1 MCKAI
6 FFEFQQR
13 WRVEKNPRNDG
24 TFCYVLRLIAE
35 GSLMN
40 LKKLLTEDTIILELK
55 GVNKEEIIQ
64 EMIDLLV
71 LRGRIKDRD
80 AALRAVMEREQKM
93 STGMQH
99 GIAIP
104 HGKTDS
110 VDKLV
115 TAMALKREGVDFG
128 SMDGKPSTIFIMTIS
143 SISRTGPHIQFLSE
157 ISQVLNDPDKR
168 ERILLAQSTSEVMEI
183 LTS

>member
-1 MCKAI
+1 
-6 FFEFQQR
+6 
-13 WRVEKNPRNDG
+13 
-24 TFCYVLRLIAE
+24 
-35 GSLMN
+35 MN
-40 LKKLLTEDTIILELK
+40 LKKLLSEDTVILELK
-55 GVNKEEIIQ
+55 GTTKDAIIQ

-71 LRGRIKDRD
+71 ARGRIKDRE
-80 AALRAVMEREQKM
+80 AALKAVMEREQKM

-115 TAMALKREGVDFG
+115 TAMALKKEGVDFG

-143 SISRTGPHIQFLSE
+143 SVSRTGPHIQFLSE
-157 ISQVLNDPDKR
+157 ISQVLNDPEKR

-183 LTS
+183 LTT

>member
-1 MCKAI
+1 
-6 FFEFQQR
+6 
-13 WRVEKNPRNDG
+13 
-24 TFCYVLRLIAE
+24 
-35 GSLMN
+35 MN

-71 LRGRIKDRD
+71 LRGRIKDSD

>member
-1 MCKAI
+1 
-6 FFEFQQR
+6 
-13 WRVEKNPRNDG
+13 
-24 TFCYVLRLIAE
+24 
-35 GSLMN
+35 MN
-40 LKKLLTEDTIILELK
+40 LKKLLSEDAIIVGLK
-55 GVNKEEIIQ
+55 GTTKESIIH
-64 EMIDLLV
+64 EMVDRLV
-71 LRGRIKDRD
+71 AVGAIKDMD
-80 AALRAVMEREQKM
+80 EALRVVLERENKM

-115 TAMALKREGVDFG
+115 TAMGVKKEGVDFG

-157 ISQVLNDPDKR
+157 ISQILNDPEKR
-168 ERILLAQSTSEVMEI
+168 DRILESQTAAQVLDV
-183 LTS
+183 LTT

>member
-1 MCKAI
+1 
-6 FFEFQQR
+6 
-13 WRVEKNPRNDG
+13 
-24 TFCYVLRLIAE
+24 
-35 GSLMN
+35 MN
-40 LKKLLTEDTIILELK
+40 LKKLLTEDTIIFELK
-55 GVNKEEIIQ
+55 GSTKEEIIR
-64 EMIDLLV
+64 EMVDLLV
-71 LRGRIKDRD
+71 EKGRIKDG
-80 AALRAVMEREQKM
+80 AEALRAVMEREQKM

-115 TAMALKREGVDFG
+115 TAMALKKEGVDFG
-128 SMDGKPSTIFIMTIS
+128 SMDGKPSRIFIMTIS

-168 ERILLAQSTSEVMEI
+168 DRILEARNIAEI
-183 LTS
+183 LDVLTT

>member
-1 MCKAI
+1 
-6 FFEFQQR
+6 
-13 WRVEKNPRNDG
+13 
-24 TFCYVLRLIAE
+24 
-35 GSLMN
+35 MN
-40 LKKLLTEDTIILELK
+40 LKKLLSEDSIIINLK
-55 GVNKEEIIQ
+55 GTTKEAIIS
-64 EMIDLLV
+64 EMVDLLV
-71 LRGRIKDRD
+71 VRGKIKDRD
-80 AALRAVMEREQKM
+80 AALRAVLEREQKM

-110 VDKLV
+110 VEKLV
-115 TAMALKREGVDFG
+115 TAMALKKEGVDFG

-168 ERILLAQSTSEVMEI
+168 ERILQCNSPSEVLEI

>member
-1 MCKAI
+1 
-6 FFEFQQR
+6 
-13 WRVEKNPRNDG
+13 
-24 TFCYVLRLIAE
+24 
-35 GSLMN
+35 MN
-40 LKKLLTEDTIILELK
+40 LKKLLSEDTVILELK
-55 GVNKEEIIQ
+55 GTTKDAIIQ

-71 LRGRIKDRD
+71 ARGRIKDRE
-80 AALRAVMEREQKM
+80 AALKAVMEREQKM

-115 TAMALKREGVDFG
+115 TAMALKKEGVDFG

-143 SISRTGPHIQFLSE
+143 SVSRTGPHIQFLSE
-157 ISQVLNDPDKR
+157 ISQVLNDPEKR
-168 ERILLAQSTSEVMEI
+168 ERILLAQSTSEVMDI
-183 LTS
+183 LTT

>member
-1 MCKAI
+1 M
-6 FFEFQQR
+6 
-13 WRVEKNPRNDG
+13 
-24 TFCYVLRLIAE
+24 IAF
-35 GSLMN
+35 GSFLGECGMN
-40 LKKLLTEDTIILELK
+40 LKKLLSEDTIILNLK
-55 GVNKEEIIQ
+55 GTTKEEIIE

-71 LRGRIKDRD
+71 VRGRIRDRD
-80 AALRAVMEREQKM
+80 AALTAVLEREQKM

-115 TAMALKREGVDFG
+115 TALALKKEGVDFA
-128 SMDGKPSTIFIMTIS
+128 SMDGKPSTIFVMTIS

-157 ISQVLNDPDKR
+157 ISQILNDPEKR
-168 ERILLAQSTSEVMEI
+168 ERILQSQTPSEVLDV
-183 LTS
+183 LTI

>member
-1 MCKAI
+1 
-6 FFEFQQR
+6 
-13 WRVEKNPRNDG
+13 
-24 TFCYVLRLIAE
+24 
-35 GSLMN
+35 MN
-40 LKKLLTEDTIILELK
+40 LKKLLSEDTIILDLK
-55 GVNKEEIIQ
+55 GETKEEIIQ

-71 LRGRIKDRD
+71 LRGRIKDRES
-80 AALRAVMEREQKM
+80 ALKAVMEREQKM

-115 TAMALKREGVDFG
+115 TAMALKRSGVDFG

-143 SISRTGPHIQFLSE
+143 SVSRTGPHIQFLSE
-157 ISQVLNDPDKR
+157 ISQVLNDPEKR
-168 ERILLAQSTSEVMEI
+168 DRILQAQSTAEVLDI

>member
-1 MCKAI
+1 VI
-6 FFEFQQR
+6 
-13 WRVEKNPRNDG
+13 
-24 TFCYVLRLIAE
+24 LIATSFL
-35 GSLMN
+35 GDFGMN
-40 LKKLLTEDTIILELK
+40 LKKLLSEDTIIFNLK
-55 GVNKEEIIQ
+55 GTTKEEIIQ

-71 LRGRIKDRD
+71 ARGRIKDRD
-80 AALRAVMEREQKM
+80 AALKAVLDREQKM

-115 TAMALKREGVDFG
+115 TAMGLKKEGVDFG

-157 ISQVLNDPDKR
+157 ISQVLNDPEKR
-168 ERILLAQSTSEVMEI
+168 ERILQSQSASEI
-183 LTS
+183 LDVLTV

>member
-1 MCKAI
+1 
-6 FFEFQQR
+6 
-13 WRVEKNPRNDG
+13 
-24 TFCYVLRLIAE
+24 
-35 GSLMN
+35 MN
-40 LKKLLTEDTIILELK
+40 LKKLLSEDTIIFNLK
-55 GVNKEEIIQ
+55 GNTKEEIIR
-64 EMIDLLV
+64 EMVDLLNA
-71 LRGRIKDRD
+71 RGKIKDRD
-80 AALRAVMEREQKM
+80 VALRAVLDREQKM

-115 TAMALKREGVDFG
+115 TAMGLKKEGVDFG

-168 ERILLAQSTSEVMEI
+168 ERILHSNSAAEVLEI
-183 LTS
+183 LTT

>member
-1 MCKAI
+1 
-6 FFEFQQR
+6 
-13 WRVEKNPRNDG
+13 
-24 TFCYVLRLIAE
+24 
-35 GSLMN
+35 MN
-40 LKKLLTEDTIILELK
+40 LKKLLSEDAIIFNLK
-55 GVNKEEIIQ
+55 GTTKTEIIQ

-80 AALRAVMEREQKM
+80 AALKAVLDREQKM

-115 TAMALKREGVDFG
+115 TAMGLKKEGVDFG

-157 ISQVLNDPDKR
+157 ISQVLNDPEKR
-168 ERILLAQSTSEVMEI
+168 ERILQSQNASEVLDV
-183 LTS
+183 LTN

>member
-1 MCKAI
+1 
-6 FFEFQQR
+6 
-13 WRVEKNPRNDG
+13 
-24 TFCYVLRLIAE
+24 
-35 GSLMN
+35 MN
-40 LKKLLTEDTIILELK
+40 LKKLLSEDTIIFNLK
-55 GVNKEEIIQ
+55 GTTKEEIIR
-64 EMIDLLV
+64 EMVDLLV
-71 LRGRIKDRD
+71 ERGRIKDREE
-80 AALRAVMEREQKM
+80 ALRVVLEREQKM

-104 HGKTDS
+104 HGKTDT

-115 TAMALKREGVDFG
+115 TAMGLKKEGVDFG

-168 ERILLAQSTSEVMEI
+168 ERILQAQNAAQVLEV

>member
-1 MCKAI
+1 
-6 FFEFQQR
+6 
-13 WRVEKNPRNDG
+13 
-24 TFCYVLRLIAE
+24 
-35 GSLMN
+35 MN
-40 LKKLLTEDTIILELK
+40 LKKLLSEDTIIFNLK
-55 GVNKEEIIQ
+55 ATTKEGIIE

-80 AALRAVMEREQKM
+80 AALRAVLEREQKM

-115 TAMALKREGVDFG
+115 TAMALKKEGVDFG

-143 SISRTGPHIQFLSE
+143 SVSRTGPHIQFLSE
-157 ISQVLNDPDKR
+157 ISQVLNDPEKR
-168 ERILLAQSTSEVMEI
+168 DRILQAQSSSEVMDV
-183 LTS
+183 LTT